1 MSLSQSALDVAQ
13 WLLTTSGN
21 ALVTCGRDPIN
32 KAYVAAGQIA
42 WDDCCGML
50 VVAPE
55 RVYQSEIFPQPNT
68 SQTYCFGGY
77 LAVDYVVLLVRCT
90 PTVDDRGRAPS
101 EAELQAAYDSLLGD
115 SAVIFNSLTTEMPSE
130 WIRTVPVQTF
140 TGAQG
145 GCIGVETRMTVGIEQ
160 SQWAVCCGEPAPHV
174 PGDPICQLPASLIRF
189 EPCEGL
195 VSTNVQDA
203 ICEVVTL
210 IDEGTV
216 GPPGP
221 QGPEGPQG
229 PQGDQGEIGFPAFQ
243 YDPRRVSPNQ
253 YLAGEIIEYG
263 GSYWICLANNDAI
276 PPTGGAIGVYWASY
290 SFVGPQGPQGPQGD
304 PGPPGPS
311 GGTGAY
317 GSYHSPNVQTL
328 AANTP
333 NPMAFDITD
342 LESGLIRR
350 GTNQIEVVE
359 TGVYNV
365 QFSSQF
371 FRASGTGSG
380 RTVDIWLR
388 IDSAAVPD
396 SATRL
401 DINSNDHL
409 VAAWNWVVPV
419 NAGSRIMIIWQTTN
433 SNIRLEAFNS
443 DGARPAIPSVILT
456 VTKVG

>member
-1 MSLSQSALDVAQ
+1 MSLSQSSLDVAQ

-101 EAELQAAYDSLLGD
+101 ETELQAAYDSLLGD
-115 SAVIFNSLTTEMPSE
+115 AAVIFNSLTTEMPSE

-203 ICEVVTL
+203 ICELSSVVQS
-210 IDEGTV
+210 
-216 GPPGP
+216 GPVEFSV
-221 QGPEGPQG
+221 Q
-229 PQGDQGEIGFPAFQ
+229 
-243 YDPRRVSPNQ
+243 
-253 YLAGEIIEYG
+253 
-263 GSYWICLANNDAI
+263 
-276 PPTGGAIGVYWASY
+276 
-290 SFVGPQGPQGPQGD
+290 
-304 PGPPGPS
+304 
-311 GGTGAY
+311 GGTIDGTQPTFDGVPLFSGHY
-317 GSYHSPNVQTL
+317 IRTGDLVY
-328 AANTP
+328 
-333 NPMAFDITD
+333 FDIQVEFTNITSFGTGQYYLD
-342 LESGLIRR
+342 LPFPSRYGKQARDGCLHDDSVSRQYGISGHVFAGQSELTLNYTASNGRDEPFTHNAPTQLSTADRFHI
-350 GTNQIEVVE
+350 
-359 TGVYNV
+359 
-365 QFSSQF
+365 
-371 FRASGTGSG
+371 SGTY
-380 RTVDIWLR
+380 IAEPL
-388 IDSAAVPD
+388 P
-396 SATRL
+396 
-401 DINSNDHL
+401 
-409 VAAWNWVVPV
+409 
-419 NAGSRIMIIWQTTN
+419 
-433 SNIRLEAFNS
+433 
-443 DGARPAIPSVILT
+443 
-456 VTKVG
+456 